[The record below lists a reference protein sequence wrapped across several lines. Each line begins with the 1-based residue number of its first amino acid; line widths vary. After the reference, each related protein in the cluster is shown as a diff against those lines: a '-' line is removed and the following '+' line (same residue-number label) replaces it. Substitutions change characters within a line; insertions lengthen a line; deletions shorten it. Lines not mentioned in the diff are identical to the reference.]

1 MKTNEVFNQQSIKKA
16 IKEYKA
22 LGIAMSIILIIIGLL
37 MMIFPAISS
46 LAFYIAFCVG
56 LLLSGIFNI
65 IRYAKD
71 KTILHQPWL
80 LINGII
86 NILLSVM
93 LSLSLVLEAVAYSNA
108 TGDAFYAGLLYQ
120 VTSLFYW
127 VMLFYAFSSLFK
139 GIFRLTNLR
148 YQRDALKWYEITSGI
163 IQIVVGA
170 SLIIFSFVG
179 TLVDY
184 QIILIILMT
193 FLGFYVVLRGIM
205 LLIDIIITSKEKD
218 KVYIK
223 KTPTDEKDVIDADI
237 IDKDNTNNLH

>member
-1 MKTNEVFNQQSIKKA
+1 MKTKEVFNKQSIKGA
-16 IKEYKA
+16 MKEYKA
-22 LGIAMSIILIIIGLL
+22 LGITMSIILIIVGLL

-71 KTILHQPWL
+71 KSVLRQPWL
-80 LINGII
+80 LINGIV
-86 NILLSVM
+86 NILLGVM
-93 LSLSLVLEAVAYSNA
+93 LSLSLALEAAAYSNA

-148 YQRDALKWYEITSGI
+148 YHSDTLKWYEITSGI

-184 QIILIILMT
+184 QVILIILMT

-205 LLIDIIITSKEKD
+205 LLIDIIINSKEKD
-218 KVYIK
+218 KVRIK
-223 KTPTDEKDVIDADI
+223 KTPTDEKDVIDAEI
-237 IDKDNTNNLH
+237 IDKDNMN